1 MPADEVTCD
10 GVDQDC
16 DGVDTCEARPDATLT
31 GALDDEGYGAA
42 LAWSE
47 GALWVGAPFD
57 PGGGRLY
64 TEDALARV
72 GGPFLGTA
80 LAVGPSGVLVGAD
93 GAVEDTAG
101 AVLASEAGIGGVIVA
116 RGGRW
121 LTRTR
126 TGYRWDDATE
136 VNLGGRPDSLALGT
150 ELQVAA
156 GFAFG
161 DTALVGPGG
170 AAGASVGRSARDEL
184 GWSMLAWDVDGDGE
198 DEWIVGAPAG
208 DRVDV
213 LDPETLAL
221 EATWTG
227 GAGRFGHALAADAR
241 GVYVGAPMSG
251 SDAQGAVWTC
261 STATSVCT
269 LLETGASAHDML
281 GFALA
286 TGGGNVFL
294 GAPGG
299 PGTPGYVL
307 VR

>member
-1 MPADEVTCD
+1 MPVDEITCD

-16 DGVDTCEARPDATLT
+16 DGTDSCSARANATLN

-42 LAWSE
+42 LAWSD
-47 GALWVGAPFD
+47 GVLWVGAPFD

-72 GGPFLGTA
+72 GGAFLGTA

-93 GAVEDTAG
+93 GAV
-101 AVLASEAGIGGVIVA
+101 LASGPGIGGVLVA
-116 RGGRW
+116 RDGRW

-136 VNLGGRPDSLALGT
+136 VNLGNRPDSLALGS

-161 DTALVGPGG
+161 DTAL
-170 AAGASVGRSARDEL
+170 AASSTTLARGARDEL
-184 GWSMLAWDVDGDGE
+184 GWSILAWDVDGDGT
-198 DEWIVGAPAG
+198 DEWLVGAPAG
-208 DRVDV
+208 NRVDV
-213 LDPETLAL
+213 LDPGTLAV

-227 GAGRFGHALAADAR
+227 GVGRFGHALAADVR

-261 STATSVCT
+261 SPSTSVCT
-269 LLETGASAHDML
+269 LLETGTNPQDQL
-281 GFALA
+281 GFAMA
-286 TGGGNVFL
+286 VGGGNVFL